1 MRVKEVLMKDY
12 AVVDRRKCSFLILSK
27 AIPLAYA
34 PYIGAEAVSLY
45 LLYASLAD
53 QGNAVI
59 EPDDLKEF
67 LDMDDESLEKC
78 NQVLEE
84 YGLVKLEK
92 HEHNGR
98 IVSNCYVL
106 QPPPLPQTLYQ
117 DLRKKT
123 LTSYIED
130 VLDFVP
136 AESPRKRRRTRQSLV
151 TAAKL
156 INKLYQGL
164 GQGKADIFEREAG
177 KKHIGDLLEEG
188 YSLED
193 IDFAIEWSMENAISE
208 LEDFS
213 SIKNLIERAIA
224 AREEYMTRRTQ
235 QAEEEVKDQEEE
247 QIERKMVDAY
257 RNIMSDGEKKN
268 LRERV
273 MVEILKDER
282 INEEFVTEQLIIIKE
297 NEIIRKEYLRR
308 GTEG

>member
-1 MRVKEVLMKDY
+1 M
-12 AVVDRRKCSFLILSK
+12 ILSK

-53 QGNAVI
+53 QGNALV

-67 LDMDDESLEKC
+67 LDMDSESLEKC

-84 YGLVKLEK
+84 YGLVKLEN
-92 HEHNGR
+92 HEHNEK
-98 IVSNCYVL
+98 IVTNCYVL

-136 AESPRKRRRTRQSLV
+136 AKPVTKRSRPRQSLV
-151 TAAKL
+151 TPAKL
-156 INKLYQGL
+156 IAKFHKGM
-164 GQGKADIFEREAG
+164 GKGRADIFEREAG
-177 KKHIGDLLEEG
+177 KKNISDLIEKG

-193 IDFAIEWSMENAISE
+193 IDFAVEWGLENARNEI
-208 LEDFS
+208 EDFS
-213 SIKNLIERAIA
+213 SVKNLIERAIA
-224 AREEYMTRRTQ
+224 AREEHMVERTQ
-235 QAEEEVKDQEEE
+235 RVKEEVKDQEEE
-247 QIERKMVDAY
+247 QIKRKMVDAY
-257 RNIMSDGEKKN
+257 RNMMSDIERKR

-273 MVEILKDER
+273 TAELLKDEK
-282 INEEFVTEQLIIIKE
+282 IKEEFISEQLIIIKE
-297 NEIIRKEYLRR
+297 NEIIRKEYLR
-308 GTEG
+308 GSGGE

>member
-1 MRVKEVLMKDY
+1 MKDY
-12 AVVDRRKCSFLILSK
+12 TVVDRRKCSFLILSK

-59 EPDDLKEF
+59 EPEDVKEF
-67 LDMDDESLEKC
+67 LSIDDDSLEKC

-84 YGLVKLEK
+84 YGLIKLEN

-117 DLRKKT
+117 DLRKKK
-123 LTSYIED
+123 LTGYIED
-130 VLDFVP
+130 VLDFAP
-136 AESPRKRRRTRQSLV
+136 AEPPRKQRRRQSLV

-156 INKLYQGL
+156 ITKLHQGI
-164 GQGKADIFEREAG
+164 GTGKADIFEREAG

-193 IDFAIEWSMENAISE
+193 IDFAIEWSLENAGGEIE
-208 LEDFS
+208 GFS
-213 SIKNLIERAIA
+213 SIKGLIARAMT
-224 AREEYMTRRTQ
+224 AREEYMAKRTQ
-235 QAEEEVKDQEEE
+235 QAEEEVKDREGEE
-247 QIERKMVDAY
+247 IERKMVDAY
-257 RNIMSDGEKKN
+257 KNMMSDAEKKR
-268 LRERV
+268 LRERA
-273 MVEILKDER
+273 MAEILRDPLIK
-282 INEEFVTEQLIIIKE
+282 EEFVSEQLIIIKE
-297 NEIIRKEYLRR
+297 NEVIRTEYLPK
-308 GTEG
+308 GAE